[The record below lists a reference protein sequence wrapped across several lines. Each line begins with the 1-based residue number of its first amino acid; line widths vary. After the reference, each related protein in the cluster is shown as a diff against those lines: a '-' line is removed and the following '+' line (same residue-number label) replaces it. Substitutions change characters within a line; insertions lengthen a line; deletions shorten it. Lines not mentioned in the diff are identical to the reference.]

1 MTRLKDWISP
11 RGIMRLLVLSYFIAG
26 SLGWLGSTA
35 LMQFMLPVLPAEA
48 AIRLMQGLIL
58 GLSLL
63 ILVGVGRKHAALI
76 LALIVFFSSY
86 TALYAGGDIGAFWRD
101 LALIGALLMTAD
113 FNAPKD
119 SDEVW
124 TDPQDQVAT
133 PRVTSRPPDAPVIPL
148 NDQAF
153 REDFDIAQAK

>member
-35 LMQFMLPVLPAEA
+35 LMQFMIPVLPAEA

-63 ILVGVGRKHAALI
+63 ILLGVGRKHAALT

-119 SDEVW
+119 RDEDW
-124 TDPQDQVAT
+124 TDQKDERPT